1 VHATGDTTGT
11 SISIDTTS
19 STGVI
24 PENSVIFFDLA
35 DVINQ
40 VRLGNVKVFSFSSD
54 TYLEPYTQN
63 AVFTEDALVAYLPDV
78 SESYINGK
86 SIEVTIKLMV
96 GTGTG
101 SELLTIDGNGAS
113 IEVTGDTE
121 LTLHNS
127 HAVTFFTD
135 GTIWYIKNSFKHP

>member
-1 VHATGDTTGT
+1 
-11 SISIDTTS
+11 
-19 STGVI
+19 
-24 PENSVIFFDLA
+24 
-35 DVINQ
+35 
-40 VRLGNVKVFSFSSD
+40 
-54 TYLEPYTQN
+54 
-63 AVFTEDALVAYLPDV
+63 LPDV

-96 GTGTG
+96 GSG
-101 SELLTIDGNGAS
+101 SSGPTITIDGNGAS

-121 LTLHNS
+121 LTIHNT